1 MATTLPMFPLSTVLF
16 PGASVPLRIFED
28 RYTALVRELLDVADP
43 ADRVFG
49 SVAIREGYEVGDHGA
64 QSLFR
69 LGVRLQLTQHEAHE
83 DGTFDIVAVVRDRI
97 RLNRLTPTDTYP
109 VGEVEDVPETG
120 APVDDEVAI
129 VARGMFTA
137 YRHQVGQF
145 ATDPHPGTLPR
156 DPGYLSWALAA
167 AVPLPMPE
175 RQALLENDDA
185 TDRLTRLTTLLRSEL
200 RALNV
205 IPSLPA
211 TDVARNRFSPN

>member
-1 MATTLPMFPLSTVLF
+1 MFPLNTVLF
-16 PGASVPLRIFED
+16 PGVSVPLRIFED
-28 RYTALVRELLDVADP
+28 RYTTLVRELLERPDP
-43 ADRVFG
+43 AERVFG

-69 LGVRLQLTQHEAHE
+69 LGVRLQLTEYEAHD

-97 RLNRLTPTDTYP
+97 RLNRLTPTETYP

-120 APVDDEVAI
+120 APVDDEIAV

-137 YRHQVGQF
+137 YRHHVGQF
-145 ATDPHPGTLPR
+145 ATDPHPGTLPQ
-156 DPGYLSWALAA
+156 DPAYLAWTLAA
-167 AVPLPMPE
+167 AIPLPMPE
-175 RQALLENDDA
+175 RQALLETDDA
-185 TDRLTRLTTLLRSEL
+185 TERLAQLTALLRAEL

-205 IPSLPA
+205 VPSLPA